1 MKKVFMRHWQ
11 LYVLLLPAL
20 LWYLIFCYLP
30 IGGVSLAFKYFR
42 FDKGILLSPWIGFDH
57 FKAMFADADFWR
69 AFKNTLIFSG
79 GRLLFHF
86 PFPIIIAILMNE
98 LSNKTVTKVFQT
110 VFTFP
115 HFISWVVLSGILI
128 NMFSSNGIVNQLA
141 AGIGLPEI
149 SPLASVAGFRPFIW
163 ISNIWKE
170 FGWDGIIYLAALA
183 GIDPQLYESAD
194 ILDTY
199 VFRRAFFIGD
209 NFGYTT
215 ALGLF
220 KSVIGVVMIFGANK
234 IITKSGET
242 GLF

>member
-1 MKKVFMRHWQ
+1 
-11 LYVLLLPAL
+11 
-20 LWYLIFCYLP
+20 
-30 IGGVSLAFKYFR
+30 
-42 FDKGILLSPWIGFDH
+42 
-57 FKAMFADADFWR
+57 MFADADFWR

-183 GIDPQLYESAD
+183 SIATRSYTNPPTSWTPTSLGAHSLLAITSA
-194 ILDTY
+194 TQP
-199 VFRRAFFIGD
+199 R
-209 NFGYTT
+209 
-215 ALGLF
+215 
-220 KSVIGVVMIFGANK
+220 
-234 IITKSGET
+234 SGC
-242 GLF
+242 LNRLSASS